1 MTLLLSAAADGPCDP
16 EGPGAWLCQRV
27 LDATEFEL
35 AARLAGVVG
44 ATLRVVL
51 LLLGTY
57 ALARALRG
65 AVARIGRRLER
76 RVSEHLDRAQSR
88 GQITDTQRDR
98 LRRRQRLQAVTGVLR
113 GVVGAVVW
121 FSGIVFTLTQLGI
134 SLQPILAG
142 AGLAGIL
149 IGFGAQQLVRDVL
162 AGIAILIEDQFGVG
176 DWIEVDL
183 KVGVVERV
191 GLRSTAFRDVD
202 GTVHHVLNGHL
213 QHVANLSQEWA
224 RATFDVPLAL
234 DADIPAVKALIYKVA
249 NDLVE
254 DPVWGDDII
263 GPPEIW
269 GVQEFGPHGISVR
282 VVIPT
287 RPLRNFDV
295 TRQLR
300 ERLKLAFEQAGV
312 RMPSQLIEIGG
323 QRFGYAVLTKDLPDV
338 EPGRRARQRDEADTK
353 RARDEIEHVTGEIAI
368 DRDETTELRI
378 ERGPIPRPD

>member
-1 MTLLLSAAADGPCDP
+1 MGPLLAVTADPCDP
-16 EGPGAWLCQRV
+16 ESAGGWLCQRV
-27 LDATEFEL
+27 LDTTDAAWL
-35 AARLAGVVG
+35 ARVAGVVG
-44 ATLRVVL
+44 ATVRVLVIL
-51 LLLGTY
+51 
-57 ALARALRG
+57 AVAAVVSRLARGL
-65 AVARIGRRLER
+65 VTQIARLVER
-76 RVSEHLDRAQSR
+76 RTAQRLDLAQSR
-88 GQITDTQRDR
+88 GRISGTERDR
-98 LRRRQRLQAVTGVLR
+98 LRRRQRLRAVAGVLR
-113 GVVGAVVW
+113 GIVGTAVW
-121 FSGIVFTLTQLGI
+121 FTAVLVALTQLGI

-176 DWIEVDL
+176 DWIEVDG
-183 KVGVVERV
+183 KVGAVERV

-202 GTVHHVLNGHL
+202 GTVHHVLNGHM
-213 QHVANLSQEWA
+213 QRVANLSQEWA

-234 DADIPAVKALIYKVA
+234 DADIPATKALIYKIA

-254 DPVWGDDII
+254 DPVWGEDVI

-269 GVQEFGPHGISVR
+269 GVQDFGPQGLSIR

-287 RPLRNFDV
+287 RPLRNWDV

-312 RMPSQLIEIGG
+312 RMPSQLIELGG
-323 QRFGYAVLTKDLPDV
+323 QRFGYAVLTKDV
-338 EPGRRARQRDEADTK
+338 VEEEPGRQARRREDLPVGREA
-353 RARDEIEHVTGEIAI
+353 IEHVTGELDL

>member
-1 MTLLLSAAADGPCDP
+1 MTTLLAAEPTGPCDP
-16 EGPGAWLCQRV
+16 EGPGAWLCERV
-27 LDATEFEL
+27 LEATGVDL
-35 AARLAGVVG
+35 LARLGAVVG
-44 ATLRVVL
+44 ATLRVVTIL
-51 LLLGTY
+51 AGALV
-57 ALARALRG
+57 LARVLRG
-65 AVARIGRRLER
+65 LVASISGLLDR
-76 RVSEHLDRAQSR
+76 RVAQRLDRAQSR

-98 LRRRQRLQAVTGVLR
+98 LRRRQRLRAVTGVLR
-113 GVVGAVVW
+113 GVVGTVVW
-121 FSGIVFTLTQLGI
+121 FSAIVFALTQLGV

-176 DWIEVDL
+176 DWIEVDG
-183 KVGVVERV
+183 KVGAVERV

-202 GTVHHVLNGHL
+202 GTVHHVLNGHM
-213 QHVANLSQEWA
+213 QRVANLSQEWA

-234 DADIPAVKALIYKVA
+234 DADIPATKALIFKVA
-249 NDLVE
+249 NDLVQ
-254 DPVWGDDII
+254 DPVWGDDVI

-269 GVQEFGPHGISVR
+269 GVQDFGPQGLSIR

-287 RPLRNFDV
+287 RPLRNWDV

-323 QRFGYAVLTKDLPDV
+323 QRFGYAVLTKDLPDE
-338 EPGRRARQRDEADTK
+338 EPGRRSRRRDDVDARQ
-353 RARDEIEHVTGEIAI
+353 ARSDIEHVTGEIDL